1 MPPQRDRARPEET
14 PAPVTDSLATYRAK
28 RSADTSPEPVGTV
41 SVIPGRLFVVHKH
54 DASHLHFDLRMEMDG
69 VLKSWAVPRGPSYDM
84 ADKRLAVR
92 VEDHPMEY
100 GDFEGIIPKGNYGA
114 GGIIVWDRGEWV
126 PLEDWREGLEKGK
139 LAFELKGYK
148 LRGKWALVKSKRGEK
163 EWLLIKERDAYVKSP
178 GDQFDETSVLSGL
191 TVEQVKAGER
201 PGSRL
206 RAAVEAAGAVKS
218 PVDPRRVKVMLA
230 ETRDDAFTSDDW
242 LFELKLDGY
251 RLLAAKRGHDVL
263 LLTRNGLDYTDVFP
277 EIARAVKALPHDSC
291 ILDGEVVV
299 MDAEGKPSFARL
311 QRRGRL
317 KNSIEIGQAAV
328 ELPATYFCFDLIA
341 FEDFDLRGVPLVER
355 RKLLPE
361 IVPKLGALR
370 SLDYI
375 PREGELMFRE
385 VTKLGLEGIVA
396 KKARSTYFAGRSP
409 NWLKIKAALTGDFVI
424 VGYTQPKG
432 TRSFIGAL
440 QLAEFVEGRLCYVGR
455 VGTGMDDAMLLEL
468 IGLISPDIRRD
479 APCHGMAVTPG
490 AEPLPSESIPE
501 TNTTTWVQPHYVC
514 EVQYAD
520 ITPDGLL
527 RHSSFLRLRNDKRP
541 DECERRWGDDRG
553 QTPRA
558 EPEGSDPL
566 AQRERAVIPSEGEA
580 RVEESALAPHS
591 TSADPSTSLGMTEAV
606 PHLLIPA
613 SPHPRQINFSNLKK
627 LYWPA
632 EKYTKGDL
640 IDYYRAAAPW
650 ILPYLKNR
658 PLVMTRFPDGIE
670 GKQFYQKDAP
680 EFAPEWVRTHPIW
693 SDDSQRNVK
702 YFVCD
707 DVDSLLY
714 IANLGCIPIHI
725 WASSV
730 GSLEQC
736 DWCVIDLDPKEAPFS
751 DVIRCAQVLH
761 RLCEQI
767 GLQHYVKTTGK
778 TGLHIL
784 VPLARRCTYEQ
795 SRTLGELLA
804 RVMLREVGDIA
815 TITRHVTKRGDKVYL
830 DYLQNRH
837 GQTIVA
843 PFSVRPLPGAT
854 VSMPLRW
861 EEVVDGLNPRD
872 FTIRNALERMER
884 LGTDP
889 VARVLSE
896 APDLAA
902 ILGRLATL
910 LSS

>member
-1 MPPQRDRARPEET
+1 MTPQRDAARPEET

-28 RSADTSPEPVGTV
+28 RSADRSPEPVGTV

-69 VLKSWAVPRGPSYDM
+69 VLKSWAVPKGPSYDM

-114 GGIIVWDRGEWV
+114 GGIIVWDRGEWI

-163 EWLLIKERDAYVKSP
+163 EWLLIKERDAYVRSP

-201 PGSRL
+201 PADKL
-206 RAAVEAAGAVKS
+206 RAAVVAAGAANGR
-218 PVDPRRVKVMLA
+218 VDPRKVKVMLA
-230 ETRDDAFTSDDW
+230 EARDDAFTSDDW
-242 LFELKLDGY
+242 MFELKLDGY
-251 RLLAAKRGHDVL
+251 RLLAAKRGLDVL

-277 EIARAVKALPHDSC
+277 EIARAVKALPHDAC
-291 ILDGEVVV
+291 IIDGEVVV
-299 MDAEGKPSFARL
+299 MDAQGKPSFARL

-328 ELPATYFCFDLIA
+328 ELPATFFAFDLIA
-341 FEDFDLRGVPLVER
+341 FEDYDLRGVPLIER

-361 IVPKLGALR
+361 VVPKLGALR
-370 SLDYI
+370 ALDSI
-375 PREGELMFRE
+375 PREGALMFRE
-385 VTKLGLEGIVA
+385 VTKLGLEGIIA
-396 KKARSTYFAGRSP
+396 KKSNSVYAPGRSP
-409 NWLKIKAALTGDFVI
+409 HWLKIKAALTGDFVI

-432 TRSFIGAL
+432 KRPFIGAL

-455 VGTGMDDAMLLEL
+455 VGTGMDDAMLAEL
-468 IGLISPDIRRD
+468 IALISPDIRRD

-490 AEPLPSESIPE
+490 AEPLPTESIPE
-501 TNTTTWVQPHYVC
+501 TTTTTWVEPHYVC

-541 DECERRWGDDRG
+541 DECERVTG
-553 QTPRA
+553 
-558 EPEGSDPL
+558 L
-566 AQRERAVIPSEGEA
+566 IPSERSEPRDLPIA
-580 RVEESALAPHS
+580 SDDA
-591 TSADPSTSLGMTEAV
+591 SADPSTSLGMTTSADPSTALGMPAAESASSY
-606 PHLLIPA
+606 PRIPV
-613 SPHPRQINFSNLKK
+613 SPHTINFSNLKK

-640 IDYYRAAAPW
+640 IDYYRAVAKW
-650 ILPYLKNR
+650 ILPYLRNR

-680 EFAPEWVRTHPIW
+680 EFAPEWVRTQPIW
-693 SDDSQRNVK
+693 SDESQRNVR

-707 DVDSLLY
+707 DADSLLY

-767 GLQHYVKTTGK
+767 GLPHYVKTTGK
-778 TGLHIL
+778 TGLHIM

-861 EEVVDGLNPRD
+861 DEVVDGLNPKD
-872 FTIRNALERMER
+872 YTILNAIERMER

-889 VARVLSE
+889 VAPVLSE
-896 APDLAA
+896 IPDLAGA
-902 ILGRLATL
+902 LERLSGL

>member
-1 MPPQRDRARPEET
+1 
-14 PAPVTDSLATYRAK
+14 
-28 RSADTSPEPVGTV
+28 
-41 SVIPGRLFVVHKH
+41 
-54 DASHLHFDLRMEMDG
+54 MEMDG
-69 VLKSWAVPRGPSYDM
+69 VLKSWAVPKGPSYDM

-139 LAFELKGYK
+139 LAFELQGLQAARQVGAREVEARREGVAPDQGARRVREVARRPVRRDVGA
-148 LRGKWALVKSKRGEK
+148 LRAHR
-163 EWLLIKERDAYVKSP
+163 R
-178 GDQFDETSVLSGL
+178 
-191 TVEQVKAGER
+191 AGEGR
-201 PGSRL
+201 RAPGVEAA
-206 RAAVEAAGAVKS
+206 AAVEATGAVKS
-218 PVDPRRVKVMLA
+218 RVDPRSVKLMLA
-230 ETRDDAFTSDDW
+230 ETRDDPFTSDDW
-242 LFELKLDGY
+242 VFELKLDGY
-251 RLLAAKRGHDVL
+251 RLLAAKRGNDVL

-277 EIARAVKALPHDSC
+277 EIARAVKALPHDAC

-299 MDAEGKPSFARL
+299 MDAQGKPSFARL

-317 KNSIEIGQAAV
+317 EEHARDRPGRRRATRHVLRLRPPRRSRTSTCAPCRWWSGAA
-328 ELPATYFCFDLIA
+328 A
-341 FEDFDLRGVPLVER
+341 R
-355 RKLLPE
+355 RDRPE
-361 IVPKLGALR
+361 AR
-370 SLDYI
+370 
-375 PREGELMFRE
+375 RR
-385 VTKLGLEGIVA
+385 
-396 KKARSTYFAGRSP
+396 ARSRLHPARRGADVPRGDEARPRGDHREEAQSTYVAGRSS
-409 NWLKIKAALTGDFVI
+409 NWLKIKAARTGDFVI

-455 VGTGMDDAMLLEL
+455 VGTGMDDAMLAEL
-468 IGLISPDIRRD
+468 IALISPDIRRD

-501 TNTTTWVQPHYVC
+501 TNTTTWVEPHYVC

-541 DECERRWGDDRG
+541 DECERVV
-553 QTPRA
+553 P
-558 EPEGSDPL
+558 
-566 AQRERAVIPSEGEA
+566 VIPSEGAA
-580 RVEESALAPHS
+580 RVESDDRDQGDQGVRLLEKGSGGGAHS
-591 TSADPSTSLGMTEAV
+591 RSLTPKEESADPSTSLGMTDLHHV
-606 PHLLIPA
+606 
-613 SPHPRQINFSNLKK
+613 NFSNLKK
-627 LYWPA
+627 VYWPA

-640 IDYYRAAAPW
+640 IDYYRAAAQW
-650 ILPYLKNR
+650 ILPYLRNR

-714 IANLGCIPIHI
+714 IANLGCIPIHV

-767 GLQHYVKTTGK
+767 GLPHYVKTTGK
-778 TGLHIL
+778 TGLHIM

-854 VSMPLRW
+854 VSMPLEW
-861 EEVVDGLNPRD
+861 DEVVDGLNPKD
-872 FTIRNALERMER
+872 YTIRNALERMER
-884 LGTDP
+884 LGADP
-889 VARVLSE
+889 VAPVLSE
-896 APDLAA
+896 VPDLGGALA
-902 ILGRLATL
+902 RLAGL